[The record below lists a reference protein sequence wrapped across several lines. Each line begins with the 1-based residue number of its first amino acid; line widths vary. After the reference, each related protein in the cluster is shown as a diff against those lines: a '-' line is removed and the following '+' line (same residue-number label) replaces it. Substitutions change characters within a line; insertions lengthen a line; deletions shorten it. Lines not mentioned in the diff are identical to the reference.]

1 MKQRNA
7 CLQQYWLAGMLL
19 IVVFLLS
26 GCGKPGNSANNY
38 TNCLISL
45 MSLNENEPLQSD
57 VVTNGYGV
65 DDVVSVTVRS
75 DFRVSE
81 DDPTAPAGPSVFD
94 TVLFHSYHVTHLR
107 SDGGPN
113 PADFTAG
120 LSARL
125 EPDSETEIKLVIV
138 RAFDKHRTPLEELRD
153 DGEIFTTTT
162 ITLYG
167 QDGYGNDI
175 ALSGSIAVS
184 FANFPDE

>member
-1 MKQRNA
+1 MKQRKVFF
-7 CLQQYWLAGMLL
+7 QQYFLAGMLL
-19 IVVFLLS
+19 FAALGLN

-57 VVTNGYGV
+57 VLTNGYGV
-65 DDVVSVTVRS
+65 DDVVNVSVRS
-75 DFRVSE
+75 DFRVPE
-81 DDPTAPAGPSVFD
+81 DDPTAPDGPSVFD

-125 EPDSETEIKLVIV
+125 EPDSETELNLVIV
-138 RAFDKHRTPLEELRD
+138 RAFDKHRSPLEELRD

-162 ITLYG
+162 VTLYG

-175 ALSGSIAVS
+175 AVSGSIAIS